1 MRHQLRTGP
10 EDVYDAYY
18 REMAHSLIKNV
29 GYENAMNF
37 ARNNCWDHLMGYLFE
52 ADIISQS
59 MEERPAA

>member
-1 MRHQLRTGP
+1 MRYNLRTGP
-10 EDVYDAYY
+10 EDVYEAYY
-18 REMAHSLIKNV
+18 REMAHSLIKNA